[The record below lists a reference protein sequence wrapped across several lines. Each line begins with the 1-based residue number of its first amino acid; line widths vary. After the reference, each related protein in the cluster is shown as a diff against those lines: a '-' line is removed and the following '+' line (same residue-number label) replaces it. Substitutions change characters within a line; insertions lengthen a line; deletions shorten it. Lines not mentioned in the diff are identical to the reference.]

1 MDSRGSVASIAFVVI
16 IRKAYGYPV
25 KTDYPNLA
33 FKLISPFR
41 QRAHLL
47 LGTGRTKVPQ
57 SRFDSPEKEALR

>member
-33 FKLISPFR
+33 FKLIFPFCQNEGAFAPR
-41 QRAHLL
+41 H
-47 LGTGRTKVPQ
+47 GK
-57 SRFDSPEKEALR
+57 D